1 MRNEIRPAAMLA
13 ALLLA
18 IAFPASAETLE
29 LSVHR
34 DLPWSPE
41 PLADGRGLL
50 DVYQPEGLEQAPVVM
65 FIHGGGLLAGDK
77 SLVAHLGLRL
87 AREGF
92 VTVAINHRL
101 SPAVSHPVHVR
112 DAARAVAW
120 VRDNI
125 AGFGGD
131 PDRVVLAGH
140 SAGAWLAA
148 LLATDPRWLEERG
161 MSRTGL
167 AGVVPISGFFHVP
180 RLAPERPK
188 SVWGENPEVW
198 RQASPARHA
207 DDGVPAMLLIHA
219 DGDTEARRKESRD
232 FAAELEQAG
241 TDRVRVLEVP
251 DRDHRSIFFLMGT
264 PDDAA
269 TDALIQFV
277 RSRPA
282 VR

>member
-1 MRNEIRPAAMLA
+1 MRTET
-13 ALLLA
+13 LLA
-18 IAFPASAETLE
+18 ILLLVLALPASADTLD

-34 DLPWSPE
+34 NLPWSPE
-41 PLADGRGLL
+41 PLAESRGLL
-50 DVYQPEGLEQAPVVM
+50 DVYQPAGAEEAPVVL
-65 FIHGGGLLAGDK
+65 FFHGGGLLAGDK
-77 SLVAHLGLRL
+77 SLAAHLGQRL

-92 VTVAINHRL
+92 VTVSANYRL

-112 DAARAVAW
+112 DAARTVAW

-161 MSRTGL
+161 LSRASL
-167 AGVVPISGFFHVP
+167 AGVVPISGFFHLP

-188 SVWGENPEVW
+188 SVWGEDPEVW
-198 RQASPARHA
+198 RRASPARHV
-207 DDGVPAMLLIHA
+207 DEGVPAMLLIHA
-219 DGDTEARRKESRD
+219 EGDTGARRKESRD
-232 FAAELEQAG
+232 FAAELEEAG
-241 TDRVRVLEVP
+241 VDVRGLEVP

-264 PDDAA
+264 PDDPA
-269 TDALIQFV
+269 TEALIQFV

>member
-1 MRNEIRPAAMLA
+1 MRTET
-13 ALLLA
+13 LLA
-18 IAFPASAETLE
+18 ILLLVLALPASADTLE

-34 DLPWSPE
+34 NLPWSPE
-41 PLADGRGLL
+41 SLAESRGLL
-50 DVYQPEGLEQAPVVM
+50 DVYQPAGAEEAPVVL
-65 FIHGGGLLAGDK
+65 FFHGGGLLAGDK
-77 SLVAHLGLRL
+77 SLAAHLGQRL

-92 VTVAINHRL
+92 VTVSANYRL

-112 DAARAVAW
+112 DAARTVAW

-125 AGFGGD
+125 AGFGGS

-161 MSRTGL
+161 LSRASL
-167 AGVVPISGFFHVP
+167 AGVVPISGFFHLP

-198 RQASPARHA
+198 RRASPARHV
-207 DDGVPAMLLIHA
+207 DEGVPAMLLIHA
-219 DGDTEARRKESRD
+219 EGDTGARRKESRD
-232 FAAELEQAG
+232 FAAELEDAG
-241 TDRVRVLEVP
+241 VDVRGLEVP

-264 PDDAA
+264 PDDPA
-269 TDALIQFV
+269 TEALIQFV

>member
-1 MRNEIRPAAMLA
+1 MRTESLLT
-13 ALLLA
+13 ALLLL
-18 IAFPASAETLE
+18 AFALPASADTLD

-41 PLADGRGLL
+41 PLAGSRGLL
-50 DVYQPEGLEQAPVVM
+50 DVYQPAGVEAAPVVV

-77 SLVAHLGLRL
+77 SLAAHLGLRL

-92 VTVAINHRL
+92 VTVSINHRL
-101 SPAVSHPVHVR
+101 SPAVSHPAHVR
-112 DAARAVAW
+112 DAARALAW

-125 AGFGGD
+125 AGFGGN
-131 PDRVVLAGH
+131 PDRVVLTGH

-148 LLATDPRWLEERG
+148 LLATDPRWLKERG
-161 MSRTGL
+161 MSRAGL

-188 SVWGENPEVW
+188 SVWGKDPDVW
-198 RQASPARHA
+198 REASPARHV

-219 DGDTEARRKESRD
+219 ENDTEARRKESRD
-232 FAAELEQAG
+232 FAAELEDAG
-241 TDRVRVLEVP
+241 VDVRGLEVP

-264 PDDAA
+264 PDDPA
-269 TDALIQFV
+269 TSALIQFV